1 MAMQISFQSKEESNT
16 KQLDDFLKLS
26 KQERIYFFYEM
37 IIKSK
42 SLPQKKKLKDNN
54 FCIEINC
61 K

>member
-1 MAMQISFQSKEESNT
+1 MQISFQSKEESNT

>member
-1 MAMQISFQSKEESNT
+1 MQISFQSKDESNR

-42 SLPQKKKLKDNN
+42 SLPQKKTTKNNN
-54 FCIEINC
+54 FCIEIKC